1 MLLAEKLVGDYLL
14 EPIKREDQAFV
25 FLGLSNPEVIRYY
38 GVSYDTLEATAEQMD
53 FYERLIVEKSGAS
66 WKLVD
71 RKSGIPMGI
80 VAGYLYQAAHQR
92 IEIGF
97 WLVPEYQR
105 KGIMKSILPVFIQL
119 LTDQFDLHR
128 IEAMVE
134 TENAASCSLLEKAG
148 FQKEGILRDYEIKNG
163 KRISIVV
170 YSLLLDR
177 RVK

>member
-1 MLLAEKLVGDYLL
+1 MLLSEQKVGDYLL

-25 FLGLSNPEVIRYY
+25 FRGLSNPDVIRYY
-38 GVSYDTLEATAEQMD
+38 GVSYDSLEATAEQMD
-53 FYERLIVEKSGAS
+53 FYEQLVAEKSGAS

-71 RKSGIPMGI
+71 RKSGIPLGV
-80 VAGYLYQAAHQR
+80 VAGYLYQATHQR

-97 WLVPEYQR
+97 WLVPEFQG

-134 TENAASCSLLEKAG
+134 TENVACCRLLEKAG
-148 FQKEGILRDYEIKNG
+148 FQNEGVLRDYEIKNG
-163 KRISIVV
+163 KRISLAV
-170 YSLLLDR
+170 YSILLDSR
-177 RVK
+177 IK